1 MSYSWKPVP
10 IWVRWVILF
19 LCLPI
24 IILLFCYI
32 FFKGFLYW
40 LFYDRDKSKKVMLQF
55 VENMD
60 KINFMN
66 PRPDI
71 LHTLYKAKRMGYKTA
86 IYNSTIPQRKSIF
99 KKKSF
104 DLFIEKESARFDY
117 IIKADCTGDII
128 QFAKQND
135 VDLFQSIFI
144 KSLQNELKDLD
155 MFSSLQL
162 LDSGR

>member
-1 MSYSWKPVP
+1 
-10 IWVRWVILF
+10 
-19 LCLPI
+19 
-24 IILLFCYI
+24 
-32 FFKGFLYW
+32 
-40 LFYDRDKSKKVMLQF
+40 
-55 VENMD
+55 
-60 KINFMN
+60 
-66 PRPDI
+66 
-71 LHTLYKAKRMGYKTA
+71 MGYKTA